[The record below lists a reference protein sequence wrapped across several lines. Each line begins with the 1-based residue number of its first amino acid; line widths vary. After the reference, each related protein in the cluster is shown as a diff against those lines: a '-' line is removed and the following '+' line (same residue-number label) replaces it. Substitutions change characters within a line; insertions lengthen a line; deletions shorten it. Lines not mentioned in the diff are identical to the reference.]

1 MKRVI
6 TILLVITMV
15 MVVWIYTQHTV
26 RNSASDT
33 TETSKVESSST
44 SATGTDNDTQETL
57 LPADHVQ
64 PEFASLSDPALLQ
77 YVKDNI
83 YSDLVDRFNS
93 EDYIIEDISVIY
105 VSEDYLEEVAY
116 NSKANI
122 YFGYT
127 LKELDAQF
135 QGTRYVFSLGKNGET
150 VVEEFAAY
158 DDTYDRVI
166 KNVSMGTGIILACVT
181 VSVVSGGVGAPAA
194 VSMIFASA
202 AKTGTIY
209 ALSSGTI
216 SAVAAATIKG
226 IQTGDFEEA
235 KKAAALAGSES
246 FKWGAITGVIVD
258 GATKAVALYHNTSNI
273 PSPKQSEDTVL
284 SRTKG
289 GREQVSY
296 LDGVEVPTNTP
307 GSTRPDIVVNNP
319 DGTVRAIEVKNY
331 DLSNPDFRKK
341 LANNYATQ
349 YISRLKNLPAG
360 STQEIVLDVR
370 GRNLSYKDI
379 KETRNEIEKA
389 LKNVLGPKYKK
400 PKIKVMWY

>member
-6 TILLVITMV
+6 TMLLVITMV

-44 SATGTDNDTQETL
+44 STTGTHNDTQETL
-57 LPADHVQ
+57 LLADHVQ

-158 DDTYDRVI
+158 DDIYDRVI
-166 KNVSMGTGIILACVT
+166 KNVSMGTGVILACVT
-181 VSVVSGGVGAPAA
+181 VSVVSGGVGAPA

-246 FKWGAITGVIVD
+246 FKWGAITGVIVG

-273 PSPKQSEDTVL
+273 PSYKQSEKTVS

-331 DLSNPDFRKK
+331 DLSNSKCLDSMLRELKRQ
-341 LANNYATQ
+341 TT
-349 YISRLKNLPAG
+349 SRLKNLPAG

-400 PKIKVMWY
+400 PKIKVMRY

>member
-44 SATGTDNDTQETL
+44 STTGTHNDTQETL
-57 LPADHVQ
+57 LLADHVQ

-246 FKWGAITGVIVD
+246 FKWGAITGVIVG

-273 PSPKQSEDTVL
+273 PSYKQSEKTVS

-400 PKIKVMWY
+400 PKIKVMRY

>member
-33 TETSKVESSST
+33 TETSKVGSSST
-44 SATGTDNDTQETL
+44 STTGTDNDTQETL
-57 LPADHVQ
+57 LLADHVQ

-246 FKWGAITGVIVD
+246 FKWGAITGVIVG

-273 PSPKQSEDTVL
+273 PSYKQSEDTVS

-296 LDGVEVPTNTP
+296 LGGVEVPRNTP
-307 GSTRPDIVVNNP
+307 GATRPDIVVKNP
-319 DGTVRAIEVKNY
+319 DGTVRAIEVKNWN
-331 DLSNPDFRKK
+331 LSNSKCLDSMLRELKRQ
-341 LANNYATQ
+341 TT
-349 YISRLKNLPAG
+349 SRLKNLPAG

-370 GRNLSYKDI
+370 GRNFSP
-379 KETRNEIEKA
+379 EIIENA
-389 LKNVLGPKYKK
+389 VT
-400 PKIKVMWY
+400 KIKNHLADVDPNILITVMEY

>member
-44 SATGTDNDTQETL
+44 STTGTDNDTQETL
-57 LPADHVQ
+57 LLADHVQ

-246 FKWGAITGVIVD
+246 FKWGAITGVIVG

-273 PSPKQSEDTVL
+273 PSYKQSEDTVS

-296 LDGVEVPTNTP
+296 LGGVEVPRNTP
-307 GSTRPDIVVNNP
+307 GATRPDIVVKNP
-319 DGTVRAIEVKNY
+319 DGTVRAIEVKNWN
-331 DLSNPDFRKK
+331 LSNSKCLDSMLRELKRQ
-341 LANNYATQ
+341 TT
-349 YISRLKNLPAG
+349 SRLKNLPAG

-370 GRNLSYKDI
+370 GRNFSP
-379 KETRNEIEKA
+379 EIIENA
-389 LKNVLGPKYKK
+389 VT
-400 PKIKVMWY
+400 KIKNHLADVDPNILITVMEY

>member
-158 DDTYDRVI
+158 DDIYDRVI
-166 KNVSMGTGIILACVT
+166 KNVSMGTGVILACVT
-181 VSVVSGGVGAPAA
+181 VSVVSGGVGAPA

-246 FKWGAITGVIVD
+246 FKWGAITGVIVG

-273 PSPKQSEDTVL
+273 PSYKQSEKTVS

-331 DLSNPDFRKK
+331 DLSNSKCLDSMLRELKRQ
-341 LANNYATQ
+341 TT
-349 YISRLKNLPAG
+349 SRLKNLPAG

-370 GRNLSYKDI
+370 GRNFSP
-379 KETRNEIEKA
+379 EIIENA
-389 LKNVLGPKYKK
+389 VT
-400 PKIKVMWY
+400 KIKNHLADVDPNILITVMEY